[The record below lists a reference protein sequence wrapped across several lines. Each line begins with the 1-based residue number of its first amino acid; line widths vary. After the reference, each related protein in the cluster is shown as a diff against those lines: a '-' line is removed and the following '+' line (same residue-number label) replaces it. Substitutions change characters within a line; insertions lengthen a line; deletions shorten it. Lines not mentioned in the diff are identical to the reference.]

1 MRVICGK
8 EGWVSRSPW
17 IPPLHGYITP
27 DLLSRVVLWPLV
39 WVGKRMNEC
48 HHGQC
53 WGGIRRGSK
62 RQLAGFE
69 STLL

>member
-1 MRVICGK
+1 MWQGGLGK
-8 EGWVSRSPW
+8 SESLDSP
-17 IPPLHGYITP
+17 LLCGYITP
-27 DLLSRVVLWPLV
+27 DLLSRAVLWPLV

-48 HHGQC
+48 HHGQR
-53 WGGIRRGSK
+53 WGGIRRGSE